1 MNDTHDESAELI
13 ANESAGKEAKLNQR
27 SATVCMLYLL
37 LSLAFL
43 TWLLF
48 DTWIE
53 KHTFL
58 AGLFRYDPTHV
69 RLNSTAFHLVAYTII
84 GGGIGGIVNG
94 IRSCLIYYHGFD
106 RRHWW
111 KYFTAP
117 WMGSTLALLIY
128 ALIHSSIAV
137 FGGTSAP
144 SGGTPQV
151 LSNFAVGALA
161 GYGSK
166 DVFIWLDAQV
176 HRLFKVTEQVPELK
190 GKTEAAAASRLHSA
204 NLEVGSVTKVPR
216 KDDEG
221 VGTVVAQAPSSD
233 LPIDRGDPVDITVT
247 TRQPHE

>member
-1 MNDTHDESAELI
+1 MSGAHEEIAEVS
-13 ANESAGKEAKLNQR
+13 ANENVEKEGKLNR
-27 SATVCMLYLL
+27 AAATMCMLYLL

-58 AGLFRYDPTHV
+58 AGLFRYDPTHE
-69 RLNSTAFHLVAYTII
+69 RLNSIAFHLVAYTII

-94 IRSCLIYYHGFD
+94 IRSCLIYHHMFD
-106 RRHWW
+106 RRHMW
-111 KYFTAP
+111 KYLTAP
-117 WMGSTLALLIY
+117 WMGAALALLVY

-144 SGGTPQV
+144 SGGSSQV
-151 LSNFAVGALA
+151 LSNFAAGALA

-176 HRLFKVTEQVPELK
+176 HKLFKVTEQVPELT
-190 GKTEAAAASRLHSA
+190 GKTEEAAASRLHSA
-204 NLEVGSVTKVPR
+204 NLEVGSVTKVPHP
-216 KDDEG
+216 DEEKI
-221 VGTVVAQAPSSD
+221 GTVIEQAPSAD
-233 LPIDRGDPVDITVT
+233 LPIDRGEPVDITVA
-247 TRQPHE
+247 TRQPDK